1 MPDPVVSRRDLL
13 KAGLIGGA
21 GLVLAVHLD
30 GCARLDADPPPTSA
44 PFAPDAW
51 IRIGTDGIVTVVV
64 DRSEMGQGVT
74 TALPMLVAEELDAD
88 WAMVRFEQA
97 PVNPAYV
104 NPLAGSQRTGGSTSV
119 RAAWLPMRR
128 AAAKARAMLVLA
140 AARAWGV
147 PARTCTTER
156 GVVRHPATG
165 RSASY
170 GELAA
175 MAGRL
180 PVPADAPLKQPGDFR
195 IIGRPLARLD
205 VPSKVNGSAVY
216 GIDVQV
222 PGLLV
227 ATVARCP
234 VFGGRLRRFD
244 PARALAVP
252 GVRHVV
258 PIETGV
264 AVVADGYWQALRGR
278 QALTV
283 EWDDGPLAGLDST
296 GVQRRLEDL
305 ASEAGVRVK
314 SRGSDSPLHASDARV
329 VSARYDLP
337 YLAHATMEPTNA
349 TAHVAGHRCTVW
361 VPTQYQSGTLV
372 GDGAR
377 EVAAHAAGLPPSA
390 VTVHTTLLGGAF
402 GRRVEHECLSE
413 AVQLSKAVGAPVK
426 VIYSREDDIRHDH
439 YRPVSHHRL
448 EARLDPS
455 GRPVA
460 WRHKLVAPSIMS
472 RFVSPYL
479 PGWLAHRFGPV
490 KHGIDNAAV
499 EGAAS
504 PPYRMPAFR
513 LDYVMANIG
522 VPLGFWRSVGHSH
535 NIFVVESF
543 IDELAAAAGADPYRF
558 RRELLVDHPRLLA
571 VLDLAA
577 DKALW
582 GSPAPEGLGR
592 GIAIAELYGGYVGL
606 VAEAGIERGAVVVRR
621 VVCAVD
627 VGTVVNPDIAAAQV
641 EGGIV
646 FGLTAA
652 LKGEISFKGGA
663 VRQGNFDDYQLL
675 RLPEMPAIEVFFVPS
690 AEPPAGLGEVAT
702 PVIAPA
708 VANALARATGRRV
721 RRLPIRP
728 ESLSA

>member
-1 MPDPVVSRRDLL
+1 MPDSAVSRRDVL
-13 KAGLIGGA
+13 KAGLVGGV

-30 GCARLDADPPPTSA
+30 ACARLDAGPPSTSA

-64 DRSEMGQGVT
+64 DRSEMGQGVS

-88 WAMVRFEQA
+88 WGMVRFEQA

-104 NPLAGSQRTGGSTSV
+104 NPLAGAQRTGGSTSV
-119 RAAWLPMRR
+119 RAAWLPLRR
-128 AAAKARAMLVLA
+128 AAARARAMLVLA
-140 AARAWGV
+140 AARTWNV
-147 PARTCTTER
+147 PPRECTTER
-156 GVVRHPATG
+156 GVVRHLATG
-165 RSASY
+165 RSAGF

-175 MAGRL
+175 TAGKL
-180 PVPADAPLKQPGDFR
+180 PVPDDAPLKQAGDFR
-195 IIGRPLARLD
+195 IIGRPLRRLD
-205 VPSKVNGSAVY
+205 VPSKVNGTAVY
-216 GIDVQV
+216 GIDVHV

-234 VFGGRLRRFD
+234 VFGGRLRRYEA
-244 PARALAVP
+244 ARALAVP

-258 PIETGV
+258 PLETGV

-283 EWDDGPLAGLDST
+283 EWDEGPLAGLDSE
-296 GVQRRLEDL
+296 GIQRQLEDL
-305 ASEAGVRVK
+305 ASRPGAVVK
-314 SRGSDSPLHASDARV
+314 SRGSDAAFRTQTGQV

-349 TAHVAGHRCTVW
+349 TAHVAAGRCTVW
-361 VPTQYQSGTLV
+361 VPTQYQSGTNV

-377 EVAAHAAGLPPSA
+377 EVAASAAGLPPGA

-402 GRRVEHECLSE
+402 GRRVEHECLRE
-413 AVQLSKAVGAPVK
+413 AVHLSKAVGAPIK

-448 EARLDPS
+448 EARLDS
-455 GRPVA
+455 AGRPAA

-472 RFVSPYL
+472 RFVAPYL
-479 PGWLAHRFGPV
+479 PAWLAHRFGPV
-490 KHGIDNAAV
+490 KHGIDPAAV

-504 PPYRMPAFR
+504 PPYRIPAFR
-513 LDYVMANIG
+513 LDYVMADVG

-543 IDELAAAAGADPYRF
+543 IDELAEAAGADPYRF
-558 RRELLVDHPRLLA
+558 RRELLLDHPRLLA

-577 DKALW
+577 NRAAW
-582 GSPAPEGLGR
+582 GAPASAGLGR
-592 GIAIAELYGGYVGL
+592 GIALAELYGGYVAL
-606 VAEAGIERGAVVVRR
+606 VADAGVDGGAVVVRR

-652 LKGEISFKGGA
+652 LKGEISLKDGA
-663 VRQGNFDDYQLL
+663 VRQGTFDDYPLL
-675 RLPEMPAIEVFFVPS
+675 RLPEMPAIEVHFVPS
-690 AEPPAGLGEVAT
+690 GEPPAGLGEVAT

-728 ESLSA
+728 ESLTA